1 MITTVWR
8 HIDYGYRQARASQSQ
23 PHTVEF
29 RPTQSYVPPKG
40 FNAVPCNDK
49 TTSKSAHIFDNLEG
63 KQIWH
68 ITAPAG
74 VSISE
79 LRNFAMDCTV
89 TGESVLLHKGTHYGL
104 SRTAETSD
112 GACEVM
118 MPQMNGYKAGRLCD
132 THMLRTLLLMFAS
145 QHTNRTKSSSPCGRS
160 ASAAELQA
168 SRPEHWLGSSSLHH
182 TIYHSCTSAATKRPE
197 NAL

>member
-1 MITTVWR
+1 
-8 HIDYGYRQARASQSQ
+8 
-23 PHTVEF
+23 
-29 RPTQSYVPPKG
+29 
-40 FNAVPCNDK
+40 VPCNDK

-89 TGESVLLHKGTHYGL
+89 TGESVLLHKGTRYGL
-104 SRTAETSD
+104 SRIAETSD

-118 MPQMNGYKAGRLCD
+118 IPQMNGYKAGRLCH

-145 QHTNRTKSSSPCGRS
+145 EHTNRTKSSSPCGRS

-168 SRPEHWLGSSSLHH
+168 SRPEHRLGSSSLHH
-182 TIYHSCTSAATKRPE
+182 TIYHSCTSTATKRPE